1 MAAVPL
7 YIKVLAAGGLVT
19 ERFLLIPFFG
29 VCCIIAHKFQL
40 LKGFSAFQYKLLTQ
54 FAKAHSATQL
64 AIRDCT
70 VDKVRG
76 KGKVAVITGG
86 NSGVGEATAKLFAK
100 EGAVVVIT
108 ARREAALTKVAEE
121 IKAAGGEA
129 FAVSTD
135 ISKPEDPERLMELVL
150 KKYGKIDI
158 LINNAGILETGLKPI
173 DRFLD
178 EDLDRIVETNQKGTM
193 RCMRAAARRMQSG
206 ASIVNVASVAGVKG
220 CGGAAYVASKA
231 AVIGVTKHTAL
242 RFQQTGIRCNAIC
255 PGNIITPMTT
265 GTDPAM
271 LDPDMIGAMAAH
283 SNLKTPSC
291 TAEDVANVILF
302 FASDESR
309 AITGQVIVTDFGAML

>member
-1 MAAVPL
+1 MDRL
-7 YIKVLAAGGLVT
+7 
-19 ERFLLIPFFG
+19 
-29 VCCIIAHKFQL
+29 
-40 LKGFSAFQYKLLTQ
+40 
-54 FAKAHSATQL
+54 
-64 AIRDCT
+64 
-70 VDKVRG
+70 

-178 EDLDRIVETNQKGTM
+178 EDLDRIVEKRTRKEP
-193 RCMRAAARRMQSG
+193 C
-206 ASIVNVASVAGVKG
+206 
-220 CGGAAYVASKA
+220 
-231 AVIGVTKHTAL
+231 AVCVLLPDECSRAL
-242 RFQQTGIRCNAIC
+242 RSSTSL
-255 PGNIITPMTT
+255 P
-265 GTDPAM
+265 
-271 LDPDMIGAMAAH
+271 
-283 SNLKTPSC
+283 
-291 TAEDVANVILF
+291 
-302 FASDESR
+302 
-309 AITGQVIVTDFGAML
+309 